1 MARKVTV
8 SKFKYFILKL
18 WEFARLFTAMAC
30 VNLVFSTQK
39 LNSNGTLQLDTRGFN
54 ASFSCWIPK
63 CLNWTDSERLSKRVF
78 VVELKTSGIK
88 DALSVSNTSETDSL
102 MADLTRSSMEW
113 CFSFVNQWSI
123 SCNPTREI
131 NRWWGETG
139 VIGKEEKIA
148 NNEAQ
153 HTLCAIVLP
162 DVKSTGT
169 LLLFCSD
176 CSLFFQFS
184 IISIFCSLVGF
195 SNLTFLFCVFR
206 LVEKKCFWTSIFCF
220 RCTPFRYSSRQCTC
234 RMLVQHHRSEQT
246 LRGIDT
252 FL

>member
-30 VNLVFSTQK
+30 VNLVFSPQK

-153 HTLCAIVLP
+153 HTLCAIVCRMWSLQ
-162 DVKSTGT
+162 V
-169 LLLFCSD
+169 LCCCSA
-176 CSLFFQFS
+176 L
-184 IISIFCSLVGF
+184 IAH
-195 SNLTFLFCVFR
+195 
-206 LVEKKCFWTSIFCF
+206 
-220 RCTPFRYSSRQCTC
+220 YSSNSQSSPSSVPW
-234 RMLVQHHRSEQT
+234 LVFPTWHFSSVSFVWWKRNVSGPQFFVSGA
-246 LRGIDT
+246 LPLGIAADSVLVVCLCST
-252 FL
+252 IEVNKL